1 CYGRKSEGPGTQA
14 SSRSG
19 SVGPASGG
27 PPQASPGAA
36 TNMPGEQ
43 TDQVDVSLAFARR
56 AHCLRREL
64 NRLRASKAVSPS
76 SAPGETRTLEG
87 SCGLIAPAGAART
100 SRGDEV
106 RYRVDPNI
114 WDLPQF
120 ASIPYDQL
128 VG

>member
-1 CYGRKSEGPGTQA
+1 MFLGAVQDASSQCSDLEWSRRATNRGSCYGRKSEGPGTQA

-64 NRLRASKAVSPS
+64 NRLRASK
-76 SAPGETRTLEG
+76 
-87 SCGLIAPAGAART
+87 
-100 SRGDEV
+100 
-106 RYRVDPNI
+106 
-114 WDLPQF
+114 
-120 ASIPYDQL
+120 
-128 VG
+128 